1 MRITGFG
8 IPFLLLVLVSG
19 ALSCPSCTLKS
30 NILKSAR
37 QTALCAYLMKT
48 LVPSMVIPDILVPLV
63 RLCPVLEGFAVVKT
77 PCDGFSM
84 VNPKISLIKAIE
96 PVAPVNIFNPIV
108 KPPVEVV
115 NPFVK
120 TPLEVIKPIVKTPL
134 EAINFINPVAK
145 PVEPVNVYNPVF
157 KSPVETLNLL
167 KPFDPVLFNPFV
179 KPPSDPLNFLKP
191 IDPFL
196 LNSLPKPV
204 FQPPQNP
211 ALTVL
216 SKTSVDAVLPA
227 PALPPPSHSQ
237 PYTAPTPSTDAPVS
251 TPKQEAPPKGHQYF
265 PPPGPQFNPPHPHP
279 YPPNAGPPQGFSMS
293 SNSLLLQNYK

>member
-8 IPFLLLVLVSG
+8 IPFLLLVLLSG
-19 ALSCPSCTLKS
+19 ALSCPSCTLKT

-63 RLCPVLEGFAVVKT
+63 RLCPVLEGFAVVKA

-84 VNPKISLIKAIE
+84 LNPKINLIKAIE
-96 PVAPVNIFNPIV
+96 PVAPVNIINPIV
-108 KPPVEVV
+108 KPPVEVI
-115 NPFVK
+115 N
-120 TPLEVIKPIVKTPL
+120 PIVKTPL
-134 EAINFINPVAK
+134 EPINFINPIAR

-157 KSPVETLNLL
+157 KPPIETLSLL
-167 KPFDPVLFNPFV
+167 KPVDPVLFNPFV
-179 KPPSDPLNFLKP
+179 KPPLDPLNFLKP

-204 FQPPQNP
+204 FRPPQNP

-227 PALPPPSHSQ
+227 PSLTPPVHSQ
-237 PYTAPTPSTDAPVS
+237 PYTAPTPSTDTPVS
-251 TPKQEAPPKGHQYF
+251 TPKQEAPPKGQYF
-265 PPPGPQFNPPHPHP
+265 PPPGPQFNHPPNH